1 MAIRRLVAAALF
13 ASLLGAVAPNGRADD
28 VRYYENNGVTWRE
41 TRRTVEDRVPVSR
54 MEERTETVYRE
65 EFTTE
70 MRDTT
75 RTAWTPVTEY
85 RWEAFW
91 VNRWNPLAQA
101 YVAYRQVPHTR
112 WEMRTETVQEPVN
125 TRRLVPEARVVR
137 RPVGG
142 FQTVK
147 REVVSRVPVGGS
159 RVPVGSTLAA
169 RPLTP
174 VQASGVAQRPAIG
187 GIARM
192 QNDPPRYGTATA
204 WRASTNA
211 VRR

>member
-1 MAIRRLVAAALF
+1 MAIRRLVSAALF
-13 ASLLGAVAPNGRADD
+13 ASLLGAAGPNGKADE

-65 EFTTE
+65 EYTTE

-75 RTAWTPVTEY
+75 RTAWVPVTEY

-91 VNRWNPLAQA
+91 VNRWNPLAGP

-112 WEMRTETVQEPVN
+112 WEQRTETVQVPVN
-125 TRRLVPEARVVR
+125 ARRLVPETRVARR
-137 RPVGG
+137 AVGS
-142 FQTVK
+142 FQTVQ
-147 REVVSRVPVGGS
+147 RELVSRVPVVGGGTS
-159 RVPVGSTLAA
+159 AGAALAGG
-169 RPLTP
+169 PLAP
-174 VQASGVAQRPAIG
+174 VQASSVAQRSPIG
-187 GIARM
+187 GIARLESG
-192 QNDPPRYGTATA
+192 PPRYGSATA
-204 WRASTNA
+204 WRASTDA

>member
-1 MAIRRLVAAALF
+1 MASRRLVAAALF
-13 ASLLGAVAPNGRADD
+13 ASLLGAAAPSGRADE

-70 MRDTT
+70 MRDTP
-75 RTAWTPVTEY
+75 RTSRIAVTEY

-91 VNRWNPLAQA
+91 VNRWNPLAQP
-101 YVAYRQVPHTR
+101 YPAYRYVPHTR
-112 WEMRTETVQEPVN
+112 WETRTETVQVPVN
-125 TRRLVPEARVVR
+125 TRRLVPETRVVR

-147 REVVSRVPVGGS
+147 REVVSRAPVGGS
-159 RVPVGSTLAA
+159 RTFVGGTLAA
-169 RPLTP
+169 GPMTR
-174 VQASGVAQRPAIG
+174 VQAPAVAQRPEIG
-187 GIARM
+187 GISRM
-192 QNDPPRYGTATA
+192 RSDPPRYGTATA
-204 WRASTNA
+204 WRASTDA

>member
-13 ASLLGAVAPNGRADD
+13 ASLLGAAAPNGRADD

-41 TRRTVEDRVPVSR
+41 SRRTVEDRVPVSR

-75 RTAWTPVTEY
+75 RTSRTPVTEY

-112 WEMRTETVQEPVN
+112 WETRTETVQVPVN
-125 TRRLVPEARVVR
+125 TRRLVPETRVVR
-137 RPVGG
+137 RAVGS

-147 REVVSRVPVGGS
+147 RDVVSRVPVGGS
-159 RVPVGSTLAA
+159 RTSVGATLAA
-169 RPLTP
+169 GSLTP
-174 VQASGVAQRPAIG
+174 IQAPSVAQRPRIG
-187 GIARM
+187 GISRIES
-192 QNDPPRYGTATA
+192 DPPRYGTATA
-204 WRASTNA
+204 WRASTDA

>member
-13 ASLLGAVAPNGRADD
+13 ASIVGVVAPNGGADD
-28 VRYYENNGVTWRE
+28 VRYYEKNGVTWRE
-41 TRRTVEDRVPVSR
+41 TRRKVEDRVPVSR

-75 RTAWTPVTEY
+75 RTAWVPVTEY

-91 VNRWNPLAQA
+91 VNRWNPLARP

-112 WEMRTETVQEPVN
+112 WEKRTETVQEPVN
-125 TRRLVPEARVVR
+125 ARRLVPETRVVR

-142 FQTVK
+142 FQTVQ
-147 REVVSRVPVGGS
+147 REVVSRVPVVGGRTS
-159 RVPVGSTLAA
+159 AGAALAA
-169 RPLTP
+169 GSLAP
-174 VQASGVAQRPAIG
+174 VQAPSAVQPFQIG
-187 GIARM
+187 GIARFES
-192 QNDPPRYGTATA
+192 DPPRYGTATA
-204 WRASTNA
+204 WRASTDA